1 MEGQSNGGWLSL
13 GRRPEKCCH
22 TGILKGQLAALVD
35 EAWAAHVRTMGDAAL
50 LAEIAQ
56 HHAHDWPAI
65 GESDGLIDPAC
76 YDLEAYGRL
85 TIAVLALAGRP
96 FNAQPVAAP
105 EFAVRTRTGTV
116 MVCDV
121 SRQRIQEIRDI

>member
-22 TGILKGQLAALVD
+22 TG
-35 EAWAAHVRTMGDAAL
+35 
-50 LAEIAQ
+50 AEIAQ

-76 YDLEAYGRL
+76 YDLKAY
-85 TIAVLALAGRP
+85 V
-96 FNAQPVAAP
+96 V
-105 EFAVRTRTGTV
+105 
-116 MVCDV
+116 
-121 SRQRIQEIRDI
+121 

>member
-13 GRRPEKCCH
+13 GRRIEKCCH

-35 EAWAAHVRTMGDAAL
+35 EAWAAQVRTMGNAVL

-76 YDLEAYGRL
+76 YDLEAS
-85 TIAVLALAGRP
+85 RP
-96 FNAQPVAAP
+96 
-105 EFAVRTRTGTV
+105 TV
-116 MVCDV
+116 V
-121 SRQRIQEIRDI
+121 